1 MGRRGGAGSA
11 AAGGGDGRAPA
22 GGAAG
27 AGRGAGADPHAITT
41 AAALRA
47 LYPPPHPLVLRK
59 QLDRL
64 DAHCRRFV
72 ARAPLAFLAT
82 AGADGRCDVSPR
94 GDGPGFALAL
104 DDRTIALP
112 DRKGNNRLDGLL
124 NVLENPH
131 AGLLFVVPGIDD
143 ALRVNGRAAITTDPA
158 LLERM
163 AVGGRLP
170 RSALVV
176 TVEEAFLHCGRAFKR
191 SRAWDPERFA
201 AREELPT
208 IAQALR
214 DQTAPD
220 RAERTLLDAS
230 EQAELY

>member
-1 MGRRGGAGSA
+1 MRGRGRDGNGA
-11 AAGGGDGRAPA
+11 
-22 GGAAG
+22 GAAG
-27 AGRGAGADPHAITT
+27 ADRHEITT

-47 LYPPPHPLVLRK
+47 LYPAPHPLVVRK

-64 DAHCRRFV
+64 DDHCRRFV
-72 ARAPLAFLAT
+72 ARSPLAFVAT

-94 GDGPGFALAL
+94 GDGPGFALVP
-104 DDRTIALP
+104 DDRTVVIP
-112 DRKGNNRLDGLL
+112 DRKGNNRLDALL

-143 ALRVNGRAAITTDPA
+143 TLRVNGRAAITVDPA
-158 LLERM
+158 LLAET
-163 AVGGRLP
+163 AVGGKAPL
-170 RSALVV
+170 SALVV

-191 SRAWDPERFA
+191 SGAWDPERFA
-201 AREELPT
+201 ARGELPT

-220 RAERTLLDAS
+220 RAEQRLLDAS

>member
-1 MGRRGGAGSA
+1 MTASGHGGGA
-11 AAGGGDGRAPA
+11 
-22 GGAAG
+22 GAAG
-27 AGRGAGADPHAITT
+27 AAPAAGQPAAAPHAITS

-47 LYPPPHPLVLRK
+47 LYPPPHRIVVRK

-64 DAHCRRFV
+64 DGHCRRFV
-72 ARAPLAFLAT
+72 ARSPLVFVAT
-82 AGADGRCDVSPR
+82 AGADGSCDVSPR
-94 GDGPGFALAL
+94 GDGPGFALVP
-104 DDRTIALP
+104 DERTVVIPDRT
-112 DRKGNNRLDGLL
+112 GNNRLDSLL

-143 ALRVNGRAAITTDPA
+143 TLRVNGRAAITTDPA
-158 LLERM
+158 LLERT
-163 AVGGRLP
+163 AVAGRRP

-176 TVEEAFLHCGRAFKR
+176 AVEEAFLHCGRAFKR

-220 RAERTLLDAS
+220 GAEQALIDAS